1 MTVNSDPTIN
11 DAQLRVK
18 AISAL
23 KKELGT
29 AATLRFLALMHQNQ
43 TDYVEVSRQMYE
55 EQSLDEIFA
64 RAKQNW

>member
-1 MTVNSDPTIN
+1 
-11 DAQLRVK
+11 
-18 AISAL
+18 
-23 KKELGT
+23 
-29 AATLRFLALMHQNQ
+29 MHQNQ